1 MFRRDVKKLF
11 ILLLLIPMV
20 SFGETWICQAESDPQ
35 HEKETY
41 VRHKDTL
48 TWMEFDTFVFKISE
62 ENENF
67 IIATSSGFHS
77 PVNPESSVLIL
88 DKRTRRQ
95 SVAVTNQTD
104 TASFQGDCQV
114 IGQYE

>member
-1 MFRRDVKKLF
+1 MMNKLL

-20 SFGETWICQAESDPQ
+20 SFGETWLCQAESDTQ

-48 TWMEFDTFVFKISE
+48 TWMEFDTFVFKIFE

-88 DKRTRRQ
+88 DKRSRRQ
-95 SVAVTNQTD
+95 SVAVTNPAATV
-104 TASFQGDCQV
+104 SFQGDCQV

>member
-1 MFRRDVKKLF
+1 MQMKKLL
-11 ILLLLIPMV
+11 ILVLLIPMV
-20 SFGETWICQAESDPQ
+20 SFGETWICKSESDSL

-41 VRHKDTL
+41 IRYKDTI
-48 TWMEFDTFVFKISE
+48 TWVEDGMVLKVSE

-67 IIATSSGFHS
+67 IIATNIRFHS
-77 PVNPESSVLIL
+77 PVNPEASVLIL

-95 SVAVTNQTD
+95 SGAVTNQSD
-104 TASFQGDCQV
+104 TVSFQGDCQV